1 MASWSCRAGT
11 CGLDLRR
18 RACILGSEMFLFRE
32 AGRFALI
39 LAVVVLL
46 AVLLGAVSQWVR

>member
-1 MASWSCRAGT
+1 M
-11 CGLDLRR
+11 RR
-18 RACILGSEMFLFRE
+18 RACILEGDMFLFRE
-32 AGRFALI
+32 LWRFALI

>member
-1 MASWSCRAGT
+1 
-11 CGLDLRR
+11 
-18 RACILGSEMFLFRE
+18 MFLLRE
-32 AGRFALI
+32 GWRFLLI